1 MVDHSRVVSKVGPSV
16 TSRPGVWRTG
26 AILFVGV
33 LSVLTACSSG
43 SKTGGAGN
51 RPSASTKP
59 VSAGRRILEGIRPDG
74 TVPLL
79 VAEQAFSLA
88 VAPLPG
94 VTIPPGPHD
103 DTLFSGTAPV
113 RWLRAHRNELTPAQH
128 RVADPWFD
136 RQAGQPAAAPA
147 RMPLGARATAETVA
161 FVVGARPERLPT
173 VATDQQRYEAAVAQV
188 LPVLATHFG
197 PLGFDVPVVIDP
209 NSKGTA
215 FALASGGHTSCT
227 LSVFPKGHFASGSDL
242 KFLVA
247 HELTHCFQDRDTVD
261 AQVNSSSAAWV
272 IEGGASWAG
281 LEVSGPTNLMIGH
294 WDEYLLHPETP
305 LFSRSYDGVG
315 FFAHLKESGTDPW
328 PVLIPMINATDN
340 PGRYAN
346 AVGGNASTFED
357 SWASGMFRGQPMSG
371 KDWNTTGVGVPNSR
385 ATPQQTSVGHDVD
398 APSWTVTTAEATTKD
413 EVTSIRAGGSVRV
426 GSGAALD
433 QVVASGTTLDL
444 CTKEGGCTCPPGS
457 KGSPPTAVAT
467 SPISIAVTGNAA
479 VSSAHVTGSTLD
491 AFCKR
496 PRPVAAPA
504 SGTGACRFLSAAE
517 INHITGLHV
526 GPGVERGDACIFV
539 DPAQL
544 AASPNLNMAA
554 AVLPK
559 VLGLLP
565 AGPACAS
572 VAVIGSS
579 DGVGD
584 GSGDGDP
591 PGCESFDP
599 GVGRT
604 ARAFACPDN
613 GLGFAFSAGRSVAS
627 LMVMYFPSVPGVAG
641 LNTAITSL
649 ISTAVSHD

>member
-1 MVDHSRVVSKVGPSV
+1 MIEHRRVASNV
-16 TSRPGVWRTG
+16 TSRPGAGRTC
-26 AILFVGV
+26 AVLSVAV

-43 SKTGGAGN
+43 SKPAGTSN

-59 VSAGRRILEGIRPDG
+59 VSAGQRILAGIRPDG

-88 VAPLPG
+88 VTPLPG
-94 VTIPPGPHD
+94 VTIPSGPHD
-103 DTLFSGTAPV
+103 DTLFSATAPV
-113 RWLRAHRNELTPAQH
+113 RWLQAHRSELTPAQH

-136 RQAGQPAAAPA
+136 RPAGQPTAAPA
-147 RMPLGARATAETVA
+147 RLPLGATATVQPVA
-161 FVVGARPERLPT
+161 FVTGARPSGVRM

-188 LPVLATHFG
+188 LPVLASHFG
-197 PLGFDVPVVIDP
+197 PLGFAVPVVIDP
-209 NSKGTA
+209 NTKGTA
-215 FALASGGHTSCT
+215 FALASGGHSSCT

-247 HELTHCFQDRDTVD
+247 HELTHCFQDRETVE
-261 AQVNSSSAAWV
+261 AQVNSSSASWV
-272 IEGGASWAG
+272 VEGGASWAG

-294 WDEYLLHPETP
+294 WDEYLQHPETP

-315 FFAHLKESGTDPW
+315 FFAHLTESGTDPW

-340 PGRYAN
+340 PGRFAN

-371 KDWNTTGVGVPNSR
+371 KVWNTTGVGMPNSR
-385 ATPQQTSVGHDVD
+385 PTPQQTSVGHDVD
-398 APSWTVTTAEATTKD
+398 APSWTLTTAEVTTKD

-433 QVVASGTTLDL
+433 QIVPSGTTLDL
-444 CTKEGGCTCPPGS
+444 CTKEGGCTCPAGS

-467 SPISIAVTGNAA
+467 SPISVAVTGNAA
-479 VSSAHVTGSTLD
+479 VSTAHITGSTLD

-496 PRPVAAPA
+496 PPPPVAAP
-504 SGTGACRFLSAAE
+504 SPRTGACRFLSAAE
-517 INHITGLHV
+517 VNQITGLHV
-526 GPGVERGDACIFV
+526 GPGVDHGTNCVFV
-539 DPAQL
+539 DPAQP

-554 AVLPK
+554 ALIPK
-559 VLGLLP
+559 VLGNLP
-565 AGPACAS
+565 AGPARAA
-572 VAVIGSS
+572 VVVIGSDS
-579 DGVGD
+579 
-584 GSGDGDP
+584 GSGGGGEGSGP
-591 PGCESFDP
+591 PGCTSFDP
-599 GVGRT
+599 GVDRT
-604 ARAFACPDN
+604 ALAFACPDM
-613 GLGFAFSAGRSVAS
+613 GFGFAGATGRSVPA
-627 LMVMYFPSVPGVAG
+627 LAVMYFPSVPGMAG